1 MEYGK
6 ERPFTVGG
14 EECLSVGT
22 CELHSRSAGLAAP
35 AFPLLFLE
43 QAAVMT
49 SEQ

>member
-22 CELHSRSAGLAAP
+22 CELHSRSAGFAAS
-35 AFPLLFLE
+35 ALPLFFLE
-43 QAAVMT
+43 QAAIMT